1 MLNFNI
7 FLSFCSKFQNHFYPI
22 IYIVLLPTKLINQTS
37 SSLPKS
43 SIKIQNWNLWLHL
56 SHVSKLIPKLFS
68 NTVWIQHPTSSQQL
82 IHLTTLSSTSHFT
95 ILSTRISWKAVR
107 IMMKSIYLKNS
118 VKLEVYQNRDWG

>member
-22 IYIVLLPTKLINQTS
+22 TYYSVTHKTDKPDFLIFTQVTDKNTELKSLTS
-37 SSLPKS
+37 FESCF
-43 SIKIQNWNLWLHL
+43 Q
-56 SHVSKLIPKLFS
+56 VDPKLFS
-68 NTVWIQHPTSSQQL
+68 NTVWIQHPTSNQQL

-107 IMMKSIYLKNS
+107 IMMKSIYLKKS